1 MPRYF
6 LTKVCIEG
14 FRGINNE
21 ADPLDLRFRPD
32 AVNSVYAVNGV
43 GKSSLFEALCYAI
56 RGTIPKLDELQAG
69 ERPEEYYNN
78 RFHSLQT
85 ATIDLEF
92 LADDGSN
99 EAISIRVRRDR
110 VGNRT
115 VTSPS
120 GQPDPEAFLRDLR
133 EDFALLDYR
142 TFVRFIDDTPLTRGR
157 SFSAL
162 LGLSAY
168 SHMRQA
174 LQAASDTRSLNSD
187 LDIRGFEATLDGA
200 QDTSQRALASVRESF
215 ESVTGRPLEDVSK
228 LAQYQAEVHQ
238 ALGVL
243 ELLKPHFQGRALG
256 EVEFDAVKEAVRTAE
271 GGEKRRELES
281 AVETITRLDA
291 LGDGD
296 TETAEIEQ
304 SALSELLTQRDAL
317 LSATRGDLFRR
328 LYHSAKVVID
338 GGAWGNDRQCPL
350 CESRLE
356 TSIKDHIG
364 AQLDQYQQVAAK
376 SEEIKNSWRSSAW
389 VRRLHLLEKS
399 EPMGVPEED
408 RLSVPLTHRAD
419 SGELT
424 KEELTAAS
432 GLLTRLERQ
441 RQERRLTLRASR
453 AELEKELPPS
463 LVRLTEQVEHGRQ
476 FQESL
481 ELHLRKEVEKEG
493 LRARLGIRRRWQ
505 TFINQATTDFA
516 DAETALSRSR
526 ITAIDDEYKSMFQH
540 IMNISDVVPEL
551 ERAERGEGLSVQ
563 LSEFHGQHDLSAR
576 ALLSESYRN
585 ALAISVFLSAALNHS
600 GSPRF
605 VVLDDVTSSFDS
617 GHQFHLMEL
626 VRQGLQ
632 YPQNAG
638 GLQFL
643 ILSHDGLLEKYFD
656 RLGNTNDWHHQKLQ
670 GWPPMGNVM
679 SQAQDAN
686 RLRVNADALLDA
698 GQVAEAEPLMRQYLE
713 FRLQQVIR
721 RVNIPVPIDF
731 AIKDHTRMV
740 ANCLDAINAAIGL
753 HKQVGDLV
761 LDPQQVQDLDT
772 AHVPALV
779 GNWVSHYET
788 ATGSSLSP
796 PALKGVLDTIDN
808 FAECFRFEDTSSPTP
823 RRRWYRSLSQRN

>member
-419 SGELT
+419 G
-424 KEELTAAS
+424 
-432 GLLTRLERQ
+432 
-441 RQERRLTLRASR
+441 
-453 AELEKELPPS
+453 
-463 LVRLTEQVEHGRQ
+463 
-476 FQESL
+476 
-481 ELHLRKEVEKEG
+481 
-493 LRARLGIRRRWQ
+493 
-505 TFINQATTDFA
+505 
-516 DAETALSRSR
+516 
-526 ITAIDDEYKSMFQH
+526 
-540 IMNISDVVPEL
+540 
-551 ERAERGEGLSVQ
+551 
-563 LSEFHGQHDLSAR
+563 
-576 ALLSESYRN
+576 
-585 ALAISVFLSAALNHS
+585 
-600 GSPRF
+600 
-605 VVLDDVTSSFDS
+605 
-617 GHQFHLMEL
+617 
-626 VRQGLQ
+626 
-632 YPQNAG
+632 
-638 GLQFL
+638 
-643 ILSHDGLLEKYFD
+643 
-656 RLGNTNDWHHQKLQ
+656 
-670 GWPPMGNVM
+670 
-679 SQAQDAN
+679 
-686 RLRVNADALLDA
+686 
-698 GQVAEAEPLMRQYLE
+698 
-713 FRLQQVIR
+713 
-721 RVNIPVPIDF
+721 
-731 AIKDHTRMV
+731 
-740 ANCLDAINAAIGL
+740 
-753 HKQVGDLV
+753 
-761 LDPQQVQDLDT
+761 
-772 AHVPALV
+772 
-779 GNWVSHYET
+779 
-788 ATGSSLSP
+788 
-796 PALKGVLDTIDN
+796 
-808 FAECFRFEDTSSPTP
+808 
-823 RRRWYRSLSQRN
+823 